1 MTFFTNVSHELRTP
15 LTLITTQIELLLSNS
30 KDISKPVYDKIL
42 KLHKHAS
49 DMRNQISELLD
60 FHKLDQKQM
69 RLSVQEKNLIPF
81 LDEVYLSFKE
91 QAEAHN
97 IKYLFTTSCESAF
110 CWFDSVQLRK
120 VFSNLISNALKFTN
134 DNGSVELSLIKSNEM
149 FIIRLIDNGIGIEA
163 GEIDRIFERYYQSK
177 GKFYTF
183 SSGIGLALCKE
194 IINLHHGKITVESKP
209 GYGSIFSVMLKTGN
223 EHFIND
229 PLVDIQH
236 DIKESKSI
244 VQNSIPDSDFMK
256 TLKENNKIVYHKN
269 DPDEADVRRIL
280 IVEDNVELLNLLA
293 EIFSPLYQVYKATNG
308 DDGLRI
314 TIKEQPDIVLSD
326 VMMPGISGNEMCRRI
341 KNNIHTCH
349 IPVVLLTARISPEQQ
364 VEGLMSGADDY
375 ITKSFNA
382 KILLIKIN
390 NILRNRELLHHT
402 NTDNS
407 QSTNVPGVVQNE
419 SDKKLLDKIKEI
431 VEKNIENPDFNIE
444 QLASEVCMGRS
455 AFFEKIKDITGTT
468 PANFILECRLNKA
481 TALLIKNPTLRMD
494 DIAAYLG
501 FSSGRYFCKCFK
513 NHFGISPLQYR
524 KQDQG

>member
-1 MTFFTNVSHELRTP
+1 
-15 LTLITTQIELLLSNS
+15 
-30 KDISKPVYDKIL
+30 
-42 KLHKHAS
+42 
-49 DMRNQISELLD
+49 MR
-60 FHKLDQKQM
+60 K
-69 RLSVQEKNLIPF
+69 
-81 LDEVYLSFKE
+81 
-91 QAEAHN
+91 
-97 IKYLFTTSCESAF
+97 
-110 CWFDSVQLRK
+110 
-120 VFSNLISNALKFTN
+120 FSMQ
-134 DNGSVELSLIKSNEM
+134 V
-149 FIIRLIDNGIGIEA
+149 
-163 GEIDRIFERYYQSK
+163 
-177 GKFYTF
+177 
-183 SSGIGLALCKE
+183 
-194 IINLHHGKITVESKP
+194 
-209 GYGSIFSVMLKTGN
+209 
-223 EHFIND
+223 
-229 PLVDIQH
+229 
-236 DIKESKSI
+236 
-244 VQNSIPDSDFMK
+244 
-256 TLKENNKIVYHKN
+256 
-269 DPDEADVRRIL
+269 L
-280 IVEDNVELLNLLA
+280 IVEDDKKLSKELEKFLSQNGY
-293 EIFSPLYQVYKATNG
+293 EIS
-308 DDGLRI
+308 RI
-314 TIKEQPDIVLSD
+314 TSFENIINDILNSKCN
-326 VMMPGISGNEMCRRI
+326 M
-341 KNNIHTCH
+341 
-349 IPVVLLTARISPEQQ
+349 VLLDINLPGNNGEYICKEVRKISEVPIVMITSVDSELDQ
-364 VEGLMSGADDY
+364 LISLNYGADDY

>member
-1 MTFFTNVSHELRTP
+1 MALIYVVEDDKNIQEIETFALANVGYEVKGFDSAMDFYEALNDTTPDLILLDIMLPDEDGLSIVKKLRTRQDTVLVP
-15 LTLITTQIELLLSNS
+15 VIMVTAKTT
-30 KDISKPVYDKIL
+30 
-42 KLHKHAS
+42 
-49 DMRNQISELLD
+49 
-60 FHKLDQKQM
+60 
-69 RLSVQEKNLIPF
+69 
-81 LDEVYLSFKE
+81 
-91 QAEAHN
+91 
-97 IKYLFTTSCESAF
+97 
-110 CWFDSVQLRK
+110 
-120 VFSNLISNALKFTN
+120 
-134 DNGSVELSLIKSNEM
+134 
-149 FIIRLIDNGIGIEA
+149 
-163 GEIDRIFERYYQSK
+163 EIDKVK
-177 GKFYTF
+177 G
-183 SSGIGLALCKE
+183 LDL
-194 IINLHHGKITVESKP
+194 
-209 GYGSIFSVMLKTGN
+209 
-223 EHFIND
+223 
-229 PLVDIQH
+229 
-236 DIKESKSI
+236 
-244 VQNSIPDSDFMK
+244 
-256 TLKENNKIVYHKN
+256 
-269 DPDEADVRRIL
+269 
-280 IVEDNVELLNLLA
+280 
-293 EIFSPLYQVYKATNG
+293 
-308 DDGLRI
+308 
-314 TIKEQPDIVLSD
+314 
-326 VMMPGISGNEMCRRI
+326 
-341 KNNIHTCH
+341 
-349 IPVVLLTARISPEQQ
+349 
-364 VEGLMSGADDY
+364 GADDY